1 MLQKLFFIFATA
13 LGALAVIVGA
23 FGAHAFKDIL
33 ANYGTAHTFETGSK
47 YHFYHALALLL
58 TAILMYK
65 VNSVWIHYA
74 GWTFLGGTIV
84 FSGSLYILSLTGV
97 TKWGAVAPVGGLL
110 LIAGWVLLL
119 IGLVRDSQQ

>member
-13 LGALAVIVGA
+13 LGALAVIIGA
-23 FGAHAFKDIL
+23 FGAHAFKDLL
-33 ANYGTAHTFETGSK
+33 ANYGTAQAFETGSK

-58 TAILMYK
+58 TATLMYK
-65 VNSVWIHYA
+65 VNSVWISSA
-74 GWTFLGGTIV
+74 GWTFLGGTII

-119 IGLVRDSQQ
+119 IGLVRDS